1 MPLLVGGVLAALVLV
16 AGGFFLFGG
25 DDGGGTDE
33 TTATTPT
40 TVDVGQLEPVTLKSI
55 PEINI
60 IVRAEPTS
68 DSLEV
73 TRIEEDTEF
82 EAVCVT
88 TGERIDVELNGRS
101 SDQWVR
107 IVDPVD
113 GFANESLI
121 EPFPAGNELPDCE

>member
-1 MPLLVGGVLAALVLV
+1 MIVGGGVALLVLV
-16 AGGFFLFGG
+16 AAGVFAFGG

-33 TTATTPT
+33 TTTTTSTPI
-40 TVDVGQLEPVTLKSI
+40 DVGQLEPVTLKSI

-68 DSLEV
+68 ESLEV

-88 TGERIDVELNGRS
+88 TGERIDVELNSRS

-113 GFANESLI
+113 GFANETLI
-121 EPFPAGNELPDCE
+121 EPFPAGDQLPDCE

>member
-1 MPLLVGGVLAALVLV
+1 MLVGGVVVAVILV
-16 AGGFFLFGG
+16 AGAFFLFGG

-33 TTATTPT
+33 TTTTTST
-40 TVDVGQLEPVTLKSI
+40 TIDVSRLEPVTLKSI

-68 DSLEV
+68 ESLEV

-107 IVDPVD
+107 VVDPVD
-113 GFANESLI
+113 GFANETLI

>member
-1 MPLLVGGVLAALVLV
+1 MIVGGVAVMALLAA
-16 AGGFFLFGG
+16 GFFLFGG
-25 DDGGGTDE
+25 DGSGGGGTE
-33 TTATTPT
+33 ESTTTSTAI
-40 TVDVGQLEPVTLKSI
+40 DVSQLDPVTLKSI

-68 DSLEV
+68 ESLEV

-88 TGERIDVELNGRS
+88 NGERIEVELNGRS

-107 IVDPVD
+107 IVDPAD
-113 GFANESLI
+113 GFANETLI
-121 EPFPAGNELPDCE
+121 EPFPAGNQLPDCE